1 VCWDGR
7 EAGGVGDADHLWNTK
22 AQLQYLQHVAA
33 NLPGP
38 DAAPVDR
45 GPRLTP
51 KVARRLKDHEIKEL
65 VAAYEAG
72 STARQFAERFRIE
85 RRTVS
90 NILKRQGVATRW
102 RRLTEAD
109 VDKAEHLYG
118 QGWSAARI
126 ADLLKVDPE
135 TVRLRLRK
143 RGVQMRDPHQ
153 RG

>member
-1 VCWDGR
+1 M
-7 EAGGVGDADHLWNTK
+7 
-22 AQLQYLQHVAA
+22 
-33 NLPGP
+33 
-38 DAAPVDR
+38 
-45 GPRLTP
+45 
-51 KVARRLKDHEIKEL
+51 ARRLKDHEVEEL
-65 VAAYEAG
+65 VTAYEAG
-72 STARQFAERFRIE
+72 STLRQLAERFKIE

-90 NILKRQGVATRW
+90 KILKRQGVATRW

-109 VDKAEHLYG
+109 IDKAEHLYA
-118 QGWSAARI
+118 QGWSSARI

>member
-1 VCWDGR
+1 V
-7 EAGGVGDADHLWNTK
+7 VGDAAHLWNTK
-22 AQLQYLQHVAA
+22 AQLQYLQHLAA

-38 DAAPVDR
+38 DVPPAERDS
-45 GPRLTP
+45 RLTP

-72 STARQFAERFRIE
+72 STLRQLAERFKIE

-90 NILKRQGVATRW
+90 KILKRQGVATRW
-102 RRLTEAD
+102 RRLSEAD
-109 VDKAEHLYG
+109 IDKAEHLYA
-118 QGWSAARI
+118 QGWSSARI

>member
-1 VCWDGR
+1 M
-7 EAGGVGDADHLWNTK
+7 VGDGAHPWNTK

-38 DAAPVDR
+38 DAPPAEPE
-45 GPRLTP
+45 PRQTP

-65 VAAYEAG
+65 VTAYEAG
-72 STARQFAERFRIE
+72 STLRQLAERFKIE

-90 NILKRQGVATRW
+90 NIVKRQGVATRW
-102 RRLTEAD
+102 RRLSEAD
-109 VDKAEHLYG
+109 VDKAEHLYT
-118 QGWSAARI
+118 QGWSTARI

-143 RGVQMRDPHQ
+143 RGMQMRDPHQ